1 MGDADGDVVSALPA
15 IVAALQARVATVAG
29 IVAPVLDHPP
39 LVELDAAEM
48 PLAFIDVNGL
58 TLREG
63 TSRRRHMAWEIG
75 IVVLGSLL
83 GPDRQLDVSA
93 LHPLPELI
101 VGAFDD
107 GLTLGGALSRP
118 LEFNDPITEGIGPVG
133 VMTSMYLG
141 FVITVY
147 CPIVSTREA
156 KP

>member
-1 MGDADGDVVSALPA
+1 MSALPA
-15 IVAALQARVATVAG
+15 IVAALHARVATVPG
-29 IVAPVLDHPP
+29 IVEVLDHPP
-39 LVELDAAEM
+39 LVELTDTEM

-58 TLREG
+58 VPLEA

-75 IVVLGSLL
+75 IVVLGSLIS
-83 GPDRQLDVSA
+83 PDRHLDVSA
-93 LHPLPELI
+93 LYSLPEDI

-107 GLTLGGALSRP
+107 GLTLGGALSQP
-118 LEFNDPITEGIGPVG
+118 LTFNDPITEGIGPIG

-141 FVITVY
+141 FAITVY